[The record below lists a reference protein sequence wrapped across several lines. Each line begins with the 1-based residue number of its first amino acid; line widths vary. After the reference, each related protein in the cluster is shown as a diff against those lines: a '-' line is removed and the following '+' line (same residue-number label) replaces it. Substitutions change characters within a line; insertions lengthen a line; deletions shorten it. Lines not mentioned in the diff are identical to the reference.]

1 MVPEAQPMDQGSS
14 TPTPT
19 PPPPPA
25 APRKKRTGLKLG
37 IFLLAAIAIF
47 LGGYIPPSLT
57 ARRADEALQVAKA
70 RQAEAEGQLGAVQF
84 DLQVARLRGT
94 LGEILQETNLNN
106 FGNAA
111 KRSTEF
117 FDGIRAAAS
126 NPLVKVGSKRAQV
139 FEYLLTHRD
148 EISAD
153 LARADQAVK
162 AKLSDM
168 YMRYGEAVAP

>member
-1 MVPEAQPMDQGSS
+1 MDPSS
-14 TPTPT
+14 TPTA
-19 PPPPPA
+19 PA
-25 APRKKRTGLKLG
+25 APPAPPAPARKRTGLKIGL
-37 IFLLAAIAIF
+37 IVVAAIAIF
-47 LGGYIPPSLT
+47 LAGFIPPTLR
-57 ARRADEALQVAKA
+57 AQRADEALQVAKA
-70 RQAEAEGQLGAVQF
+70 RQNEAESQLKQVQY

-117 FDGIRAAAS
+117 FDGIRAAAAS
-126 NPLVKVGSKRAQV
+126 PLLKVGSKRAQL
-139 FEYLLTHRD
+139 FEGILAHRD

-162 AKLSDM
+162 AKLTDM
-168 YMRYGEAVAP
+168 YMRYAEAVAP